1 MIKRHPLTA
10 FFVLACL
17 ISWALWAPLWLP
29 ALGITGLPALPFHH
43 ALGAFGPL
51 AAAFLVTVRE
61 TGRSGTGDLL
71 RRMVLWRGVWV
82 AIGGLAP
89 FALLGLALLGA
100 WLVADTPL
108 APPGIGLSREFP
120 QWSAPGVLLYH
131 LMTFGYGEE
140 VGWRGFALPRLQ
152 AHRSAFRAT
161 LLLTAGWALW
171 HAPLFLY
178 RPGYTEM
185 GGSAIAGWLLS
196 LVTGAILLTWLYNS
210 SRGSL
215 LVVALLHAS
224 IDVVFTSTL
233 ASETVVNATGALV
246 TIWGLAVLVG
256 TGPTY
261 LSRVGK
267 VISTTESPG
276 QTLVPSSAE
285 NAR

>member
-1 MIKRHPLTA
+1 
-10 FFVLACL
+10 
-17 ISWALWAPLWLP
+17 
-29 ALGITGLPALPFHH
+29 
-43 ALGAFGPL
+43 
-51 AAAFLVTVRE
+51 
-61 TGRSGTGDLL
+61 
-71 RRMVLWRGVWV
+71 
-82 AIGGLAP
+82 
-89 FALLGLALLGA
+89 
-100 WLVADTPL
+100 
-108 APPGIGLSREFP
+108 
-120 QWSAPGVLLYH
+120 
-131 LMTFGYGEE
+131 
-140 VGWRGFALPRLQ
+140 
-152 AHRSAFRAT
+152 
-161 LLLTAGWALW
+161 
-171 HAPLFLY
+171 
-178 RPGYTEM
+178 M
-185 GGSAIAGWLLS
+185 GGSGIAGWLLS